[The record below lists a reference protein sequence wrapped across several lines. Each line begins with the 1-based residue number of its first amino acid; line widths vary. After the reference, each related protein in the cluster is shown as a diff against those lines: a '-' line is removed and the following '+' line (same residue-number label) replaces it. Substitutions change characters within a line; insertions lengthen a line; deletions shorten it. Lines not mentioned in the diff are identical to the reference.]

1 MASKATGY
9 PPAPIDPAAL
19 METLRPFIDSR
30 MLPRAAYTDQA
41 VFDWEQRHLFG
52 GWVCVARGDQV
63 ASPGD
68 QLAEVGGAS
77 GVLLVRGGDGE
88 LRAFVNACRHR
99 GHELLPCGST
109 ARQKGI
115 VCPYHSWG
123 YSLSGDLRAAIGF
136 RGQPSF
142 DASQWGLLRLPVA
155 EWHGLVFVDVSGG
168 EAGPLALETL
178 GELAAPYEPERLVTA
193 GQRSYDVAANWKVI
207 AENYQECYHC
217 PAIHPELCQVSPP
230 SSGRNFP
237 VTGPWIGGLMDLR
250 PGVKTMSLDGTSGGV
265 PLRGLGEEALRTVL
279 YLTILPNGLWSL
291 HPDYV
296 MTHRLV
302 PISVHRTRIECSWSF
317 APEAVERPGFDPGYA
332 VEFWDLINRQDWA
345 ACESVQRG
353 LSSSHVV
360 PGPMS
365 PAEDGVY
372 AFVTTIARAYL
383 GKSWNPPG

>member
-1 MASKATGY
+1 
-9 PPAPIDPAAL
+9 
-19 METLRPFIDSR
+19 
-30 MLPRAAYTDQA
+30 MLPRAAYIDQA
-41 VFDWEQRHLFG
+41 VFEWERRHLFG

-63 ASPGD
+63 ARPGD
-68 QLAEVGGAS
+68 QLAEVGGAG

-88 LRAFVNACRHR
+88 LRAFANACRHR
-99 GHELLPCGST
+99 GHELLPCGGTTS
-109 ARQKGI
+109 RKGI

-123 YSLSGDLRAAIGF
+123 YSLAGDLRAAVGF
-136 RGQPSF
+136 RDQPGF
-142 DASQWGLLRLPVA
+142 DASQWGLLRLPAA
-155 EWHGLVFVDVSGG
+155 EWHGLVFVDMSGG
-168 EAGPLALETL
+168 AAGPLALETL

-193 GQRSYDVAANWKVI
+193 GQRSYDVAANWKVVT
-207 AENYQECYHC
+207 ENYQECYHC
-217 PAIHPELCQVSPP
+217 PAIHPELCHVSPP

-250 PGVKTMSLDGTSGGV
+250 PGVATMSLDGSSGGV

-279 YLTILPNGLWSL
+279 YLTIFPNGLWSL

-302 PISVHRTRIECSWSF
+302 PIAADRTRIECSWSF

-332 VEFWDLINRQDWA
+332 VEFWDVVNRQDWA

-353 LSSSHVV
+353 LSSPHAR

-365 PAEDGVY
+365 SAEDGVY

-383 GKSWNPPG
+383 GQSWNPPG